1 MTTINISLPDTM
13 KAFIDNR
20 IAEDGYSTASEYF
33 HELVR
38 QDQQRKEQKR
48 LEAVLL
54 ERLQGDDWQEMSQA
68 DWDSLRQELRAR
80 LATEGATLLAVNS
93 VVTLLPG

>member
-13 KAFIDNR
+13 KAFIDDR

-33 HELVR
+33 LELVR
-38 QDQQRKEQKR
+38 QDQQRKEQKK

-54 ERLQGDDWQEMSQA
+54 ERLQGDDWQEMSQP

-80 LATEGATLLAVNS
+80 LAISGKV
-93 VVTLLPG
+93 

>member
-13 KAFIDNR
+13 KTFIDNR
-20 IAEDGYSTASEYF
+20 IAEDGYSTPSEYL

-68 DWDSLRQELRAR
+68 DWELLQQELKVR
-80 LATEGATLLAVNS
+80 LATAGEALLAVNS
-93 VVTLLPG
+93 VATRLPG